1 MTTHSSPPNNQSKI
15 DESSTRRGAAQLC
28 VELFNLP
35 ADARAIVD
43 FTGTPAP
50 SWTLGSP
57 ELFSGFSFSSGVGG
71 PLTFRDLTLKPRV
84 LTLFPTQAI
93 ACIRFN
99 LHVAAH
105 DVTMIGGTVDV
116 RGSAYVR
123 FTSRFDCI
131 TILGYSSWYIRMA

>member
-1 MTTHSSPPNNQSKI
+1 MSTPNHSNQPSI
-15 DESSTRRGAAQLC
+15 DELR

-35 ADARAIVD
+35 ADARATID
-43 FTGTPAP
+43 FTGTHAP

-57 ELFSGFSFSSGVGG
+57 ELFTGFSFESGVGG

-84 LTLFPTQAI
+84 LTLMPTQVI
-93 ACIRFN
+93 QCIRFN
-99 LHVAAH
+99 LHVAKHGA
-105 DVTMIGGTVDV
+105 TMIGGTVDV